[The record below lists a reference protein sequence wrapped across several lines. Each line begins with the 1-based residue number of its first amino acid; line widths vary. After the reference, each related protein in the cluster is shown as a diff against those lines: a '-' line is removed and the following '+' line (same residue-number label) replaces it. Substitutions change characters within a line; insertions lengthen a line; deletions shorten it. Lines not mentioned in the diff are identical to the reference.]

1 MTAKTRFY
9 SGQNGPVACRNRA
22 MADRVADF
30 LSIFQEGAAK
40 CGLEATIDVA
50 KFSESDIP
58 AILAKLRPGQSVR
71 NETATSKAAVNIIGF
86 AKPTMDFTFPVA
98 CLPRMAYIAEQ
109 IQNAQRQPTADD
121 RIFLRALDEVDTLAL
136 LKQYLHQPMRTG
148 GAHLVLTGNVHQRW
162 LTRPFVPFPA
172 ELTAEEKD
180 YWHNFQMPA
189 QTDADSYCLVDIEAN
204 RMFSGACAVRSSRR

>member
-22 MADRVADF
+22 MSDRVADF

-50 KFSESDIP
+50 KFSASDIP

-109 IQNAQRQPTADD
+109 IQNAQRPPTAAAREAHRRSPQEGGDHGGPPP
-121 RIFLRALDEVDTLAL
+121 RLPASLPSPQSLRTASCGIIAPMKRFMIFLVALGAGSSLAL
-136 LKQYLHQPMRTG
+136 TPECFLQLLLQ
-148 GAHLVLTGNVHQRW
+148 
-162 LTRPFVPFPA
+162 
-172 ELTAEEKD
+172 
-180 YWHNFQMPA
+180 
-189 QTDADSYCLVDIEAN
+189 
-204 RMFSGACAVRSSRR
+204 